1 MLSKLITR
9 FIIFSLEIQRKKKE
23 KESEKQGEKSGKISR
38 SPPPQNTPE
47 PGS

>member
-9 FIIFSLEIQRKKKE
+9 FIIFSLEIHRKKE